1 MERKTRRVLTGLV
14 FLLTSL
20 SSCSSN
26 YQEDTIYNVFDS
38 YLTTRFYGG
47 GDIQALEDAYRLL
60 SNKLDAYTALDSVN
74 LLTLNSTN
82 EAVDF
87 ADDGEMAALL
97 QDCLAYQKK
106 TDGAFNIFTG
116 HLNALWKE
124 ALANKTLPDPTALE
138 EAVKESNDTASNYL
152 SFEGSK
158 VTRHGSAT
166 LDLGAIGKG
175 YALKKIKEKS
185 LASQKAYFVDAGS
198 SSILLG
204 EKSGGGAFSVG
215 LKDVKNAYLSLKD
228 TALGTSSVSEQ
239 NMALEG
245 VTYSHIVNPKTG
257 SAASSLVM
265 AMALGE
271 DPELLDVL
279 STSFMVVGAGRIEKM
294 AASFGVDY
302 LYYDGTSV
310 FHSSS
315 LEVFYH

>member
-1 MERKTRRVLTGLV
+1 MERKTRRILRGLV
-14 FLLTSL
+14 FLFAPL
-20 SSCSSN
+20 SSCSSS

-47 GDIQALEDAYRLL
+47 GDLQSLEEGYR
-60 SNKLDAYTALDSVN
+60 SYSQKLDAYSSSDSAN

-87 ADDGEMAALL
+87 ADEGEMASLL
-97 QDCLAYQKK
+97 RDCLDYQKK
-106 TDGAFNIFTG
+106 TEGAFNIFTG
-116 HLNALWKE
+116 HLNALWKD
-124 ALANKTLPDPTALE
+124 ALANRKLPE
-138 EAVKESNDTASNYL
+138 EAVLAAAVKESNDATTNYL

-175 YALKKIKEKS
+175 YALQKVKEKN

-204 EKSGGGAFSVG
+204 EKSGGGSFSVG
-215 LKDVKNAYLSLKD
+215 LKDVKNAFLSLKN
-228 TALGTSSVSEQ
+228 TALGTSSISEQ
-239 NMALEG
+239 SMTLNG

-257 SAASSLVM
+257 SAIPTLTM

-271 DPELLDVL
+271 DPEMLDVL
-279 STSFMVVGAGRIEKM
+279 STSFMVLGAGEIEKM
-294 AASFGVDY
+294 AASFGVLY
-302 LYYDGTSV
+302 LYYDGVKVS
-310 FHSSS
+310 HSSS
-315 LEVFYH
+315 LEVLYH